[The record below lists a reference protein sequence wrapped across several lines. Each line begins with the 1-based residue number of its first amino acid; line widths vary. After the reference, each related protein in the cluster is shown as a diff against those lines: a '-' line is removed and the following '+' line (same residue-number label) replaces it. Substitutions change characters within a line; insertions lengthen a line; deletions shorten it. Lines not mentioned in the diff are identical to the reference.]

1 MQSLTKWQKCKA
13 VSSHGELVEAGQLA
27 EVARNMAEVVA
38 VSGEVLQRKAQVQ
51 PLGQGQ
57 QTIAGDI
64 QCLQLLQVANLYNPV
79 STNT

>member
-1 MQSLTKWQKCKA
+1 
-13 VSSHGELVEAGQLA
+13 
-27 EVARNMAEVVA
+27 MAEVVA